1 MLSGGR
7 DAFGQS
13 GSCQQPSRPW
23 SRHRSRPTYETE
35 SQGAMLGHVIAY
47 APWGL
52 QGLASTLLPNICCN
66 IMSLLK
72 LPYEMVSYVLDELDL
87 DDVWQ
92 LSLTCRHLR
101 SLVAESNTAKRL
113 LESKAPAA
121 TETQNARVTKN
132 YAHELRRLLKRRQS
146 ISSVTPY
153 LAAVVGFG
161 EDWIYRNGVLCYIR
175 QGQLRILNLHGSA
188 ADEVVVNIRLLL
200 DEAIPGSRKI
210 RKYRLRPLN
219 VSNNIVS
226 CLYYYKT
233 PYANGNHCDSFY
245 EGSLVVFSAQ
255 AHKILTVEH
264 IQDLEPNRLVV
275 RNNDEALFLIRRSR
289 LHGGRV
295 VWNAYNIPADRW
307 HRPPH
312 FPWYTFIFQPFEIDI
327 TQCFEIFNGHIYS
340 LSNHSELEE
349 EETDWVS
356 PYHCL
361 RVPLS
366 FTSMYK
372 VKPDELLRRNHL
384 DGPMDHRWT
393 FMKMFKDEATGEIKV
408 VESRRE
414 WIKGSSST
422 TRTYY
427 TTTIKWPSE
436 NDSHSISDSKEGGL
450 NGSNTSGA
458 DFSGN
463 SSSPGYQGSSGNE
476 SDQGNAE
483 VHPNDSSPEPGDTDS
498 NHQRCDRPPRI
509 LPPRDPRDVHP
520 GDDSCKGPVFLRN
533 KCPILSYH
541 PSCQTFLDLVDDP
554 SPSNPGKQ
562 RIRIRGGT
570 RHRRRPEEIDDW
582 SRCSKAK
589 SSSSVAE
596 THFEEVYKMYKH
608 EEPISWPPNQ
618 DLESPNPALAQLYE
632 ILSPPNYMGEITG
645 DWDERSFV
653 YAAGAS
659 GGSKQKALVFISFDP
674 SISLAGTLPYP
685 GPMVFGRP
693 QSFDTTGSRTTASD
707 NSSAHQNHGDGV
719 KRGRQLGRTRQT
731 PRGRQTEATQVHST
745 TTDASWCTIEPALYQ
760 TIRRGFHFCV

>member
-1 MLSGGR
+1 M
-7 DAFGQS
+7 
-13 GSCQQPSRPW
+13 
-23 SRHRSRPTYETE
+23 PTA
-35 SQGAMLGHVIAY
+35 Q
-47 APWGL
+47 
-52 QGLASTLLPNICCN
+52 
-66 IMSLLK
+66 
-72 LPYEMVSYVLDELDL
+72 
-87 DDVWQ
+87 
-92 LSLTCRHLR
+92 R
-101 SLVAESNTAKRL
+101 
-113 LESKAPAA
+113 KAPAA
-121 TETQNARVTKN
+121 TETQNAHVTKN

-161 EDWIYRNGVLCYIR
+161 EDWIYQNGVLCYVR

-200 DEAIPGSRKI
+200 DEAIPDSPNI

-226 CLYYYKT
+226 CLYYYKK
-233 PYANGNHCDSFY
+233 PHAEFPQ
-245 EGSLVVFSAQ
+245 GSLVVFSAQ
-255 AHKILTVEH
+255 AHKILTARRLVA
-264 IQDLEPNRLVV
+264 LEPNRVVV
-275 RNNDEALFLIRRSR
+275 RNNDETLFVVRRS
-289 LHGGRV
+289 HYIGGQMFI
-295 VWNAYNIPADRW
+295 WNAYNIPANT
-307 HRPPH
+307 
-312 FPWYTFIFQPFEIDI
+312 WYRTTHGHHHPFNSQPFEIGI

-349 EETDWVS
+349 EEADWVS
-356 PYHCL
+356 PYHCS
-361 RVPLS
+361 RIPLS
-366 FTSMYK
+366 YNCEAK
-372 VKPDELLRRNHL
+372 LNPDRLLRRNHL

-393 FMKMFKDEATGEIKV
+393 FMKMFRDEATGEIKV
-408 VESRRE
+408 VESRKE

-436 NDSHSISDSKEGGL
+436 HESHSIIDSMEGGL
-450 NGSNTSGA
+450 DGSNTSGT

-483 VHPNDSSPEPGDTDS
+483 VHPDDSSPEPGDSES
-498 NHQRCDRPPRI
+498 NHQRGDRPPRI
-509 LPPRDPRDVHP
+509 LHPRDPRDVHP
-520 GDDSCKGPVFLRN
+520 GDDSSKGAVFLRN

-562 RIRIRGGT
+562 RMRIRGGT

-618 DLESPNPALAQLYE
+618 NLESPNPALAQLYE
-632 ILSPPNYMGEITG
+632 ILSPPNYVGEITG

-685 GPMVFGRP
+685 GPMVLGRP
-693 QSFDTTGSRTTASD
+693 QSLDTTGSRTTASD
-707 NSSAHQNHGDGV
+707 NSTAHQSHGDGV
-719 KRGRQLGRTRQT
+719 KRGRQTERNA
-731 PRGRQTEATQVHST
+731 PTEATQVHST
-745 TTDASWCTIEPALYQ
+745 KTDASWCTIEPAQYQ
-760 TIRRGFHFCV
+760 TIRKGFHFCV

>member
-1 MLSGGR
+1 
-7 DAFGQS
+7 
-13 GSCQQPSRPW
+13 
-23 SRHRSRPTYETE
+23 
-35 SQGAMLGHVIAY
+35 
-47 APWGL
+47 
-52 QGLASTLLPNICCN
+52 
-66 IMSLLK
+66 MSLLK

-101 SLVAESNTAKRL
+101 SLVTESNIAKRL

-161 EDWIYRNGVLCYIR
+161 EDWIYQNGVLCYIR

-188 ADEVVVNIRLLL
+188 ADEVVVDIRFLL
-200 DEAIPGSRKI
+200 DEAIPESRKI
-210 RKYRLRPLN
+210 RNYRLRPLN

-226 CLYYYKT
+226 CLYYYKK
-233 PYANGNHCDSFY
+233 PYSNEDHFASFPTT
-245 EGSLVVFSAQ
+245 GSLVVFSAQ
-255 AHKILTVEH
+255 AHKILTARRLVG
-264 IQDLEPNRLVV
+264 LEPNRVVV
-275 RNNDEALFLIRRSR
+275 RNNDETLFIVRRSHYYR
-289 LHGGRV
+289 GRVV
-295 VWNAYNIPADRW
+295 VWNAYNIPANTW
-307 HRPPH
+307 HPATHLRYYP
-312 FPWYTFIFQPFEIDI
+312 FNFQPFEIGI

-340 LSNHSELEE
+340 LSNYSELEE
-349 EETDWVS
+349 EEADWVS

-361 RVPLS
+361 RIPLS
-366 FTSMYK
+366 FNGMSK
-372 VKPDELLRRNHL
+372 LKPDGLLRRNHL

-408 VESRRE
+408 VESRKE

-436 NDSHSISDSKEGGL
+436 NDSHSISDSNEGGL
-450 NGSNTSGA
+450 DGSNTNGNN
-458 DFSGN
+458 FGEN
-463 SSSPGYQGSSGNE
+463 SSSPGGQGNSGNE
-476 SDQGNAE
+476 SDQSNAE
-483 VHPNDSSPEPGDTDS
+483 VQPDNGSPEPGDSES

-520 GDDSCKGPVFLRN
+520 GDDSSKGPVFLRN

-562 RIRIRGGT
+562 RMRIRGGT

-582 SRCSKAK
+582 SRCPKAK

-632 ILSPPNYMGEITG
+632 ILSPPNYVGEITG

-653 YAAGAS
+653 YAAGGS

-693 QSFDTTGSRTTASD
+693 QSLDTTGSRTTASD
-707 NSSAHQNHGDGV
+707 NSTAHQNHGDGV
-719 KRGRQLGRTRQT
+719 RRGRQLGRARQT
-731 PRGRQTEATQVHST
+731 PRGRQTAKKRQTEKNAPTEATQVHGT
-745 TTDASWCTIEPALYQ
+745 KTDASWCTIEPAQYQ
-760 TIRRGFHFCV
+760 TIRKGFHFCL